1 VSHNVFLTSLS
12 LLSCILS
19 VRLFFCFEMSS
30 ILRFMQSSVF
40 RSGMWSGLQPVTI
53 HDLDSWWCLGSKEEM
68 VVVILIWTY
77 RFSVWSRTRWILFF
91 HLDLV
96 MTAFVLKNMALM
108 TDDDSAG
115 CVLLKVCQLLEF
127 WSSFL
132 NLKWYPYI
140 SSTNT
145 PVIFPCFPLY
155 MHYISYWIFFS
166 LPVNRLHMC

>member
-1 VSHNVFLTSLS
+1 MFSWLFSLS

-19 VRLFFCFEMSS
+19 VRLFS
-30 ILRFMQSSVF
+30 ISRCHLFLDSCNPVFF

-77 RFSVWSRTRWILFF
+77 RFGVWSRTRWILFSF
-91 HLDLV
+91 GFGDDS
-96 MTAFVLKNMALM
+96 FCIKNMALM